1 MPTHTALPE
10 KPSPENSRRPTNLAA
25 NLDKRLLNYATAAS
39 AAGVGLLA
47 ITQSAEAKVIYT
59 PTNRP
64 ITVNGPYVQLDVNND
79 GVADFSF
86 YNVQTSGAARGPNHR
101 ASRAPLG
108 FYDHAIVAIP
118 TQSSNEVGAIT
129 SFGKAV
135 CAAELSK
142 GRVIGAN
149 KNFQP
154 GRLDLFADAGDYTSP
169 GSAACPWRGRNNT
182 GGFLALKFV
191 AGGNT
196 YFGWARIA
204 LNTTSPI
211 ITGYAYE
218 DAPGQSIKAGATGG
232 PGEKSDASQAPA
244 LPPPQPASLGALA
257 SGASGLAL
265 WRRPE
270 EMN

>member
-1 MPTHTALPE
+1 MPTSAA
-10 KPSPENSRRPTNLAA
+10 SPQNSHRPANLSP

-47 ITQSAEAKVIYT
+47 LTQPAEAKVIYT
-59 PTNRP
+59 PTNLP
-64 ITVNGPYVQLDVNND
+64 ITVNGPNVPIDVNND

-86 YNVQTSGAARGPNHR
+86 YNAVNSGGIRVPQRR
-101 ASRAPLG
+101 AGKPPLG
-108 FYDHAIVAIP
+108 FYAHAILALP
-118 TQSSNEVGAIT
+118 TQPSNELGAIT
-129 SFGKAV
+129 SFDKNI
-135 CAAELSK
+135 CAAELPK
-142 GRVIGAN
+142 GRLISAN

-154 GRLDLFADAGDYTSP
+154 GELELFGVAGDYTSP
-169 GSAACPWRGRNNT
+169 GSAACPWQGRGNL

-191 AGGNT
+191 ANGNT
-196 YFGWARIA
+196 YFGWARIS
-204 LNTTSPI
+204 LTGTVPT

-218 DAPGQSIKAGATGG
+218 DAPGASIKSGAMGG
-232 PGEKSDASQAPA
+232 PDEKSDASQAPA
-244 LPPPQPASLGALA
+244 LPAPQAASLGALA